1 MKGFEKIAFTGSG
14 YHFGLKDSF
23 IEFEVHLLCERANVA
38 DVYSVLMKKILDAQ
52 TVNEKDGCVVEHF
65 SKGGDV
71 IFFDSFAGISEL
83 KLSFWIGLFTDLAE
97 DHVRERRS

>member
-1 MKGFEKIAFTGSG
+1 MKGFEKISFTGSG

-23 IEFEVHLLCERANVA
+23 IEFEVHLLSERANVA

-71 IFFDSFAGISEL
+71 IFFDSFAGVSEL
-83 KLSFWIGLFTDLAE
+83 ELSFWIGFFADLAE
-97 DHVRERRS
+97 DDVGERRS